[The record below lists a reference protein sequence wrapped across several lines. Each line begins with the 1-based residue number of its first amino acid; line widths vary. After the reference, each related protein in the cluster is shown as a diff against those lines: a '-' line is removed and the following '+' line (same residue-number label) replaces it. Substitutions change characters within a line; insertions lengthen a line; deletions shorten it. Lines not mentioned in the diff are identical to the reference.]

1 MKYDPQI
8 HHRRSI
14 RLKGYDYSQP
24 GGYFV
29 TIVTQNRECLFGDVV
44 DGEMV
49 SNELGKMVLFT
60 WNDLPNHNQHIIL
73 DEFVIMPNHFH
84 GIIFI
89 NAGAGS
95 NIAGAGLDI
104 VGVDLNVDV
113 GAGSEPAPTMN
124 KMKKRHGLPEIVRQF
139 KTFSARRI
147 NKNRG
152 TSGAPVWQRN
162 YWEQIIRNEKSL
174 NNFRQYI
181 IQNPSNW
188 QTDAENPVPSD

>member
-1 MKYDPQI
+1 
-8 HHRRSI
+8 
-14 RLKGYDYSQP
+14 
-24 GGYFV
+24 
-29 TIVTQNRECLFGDVV
+29 
-44 DGEMV
+44 MV

-104 VGVDLNVDV
+104 VGVDLNVAV

-124 KMKKRHGLPEIVRQF
+124 TMKKRHGLPEIVRQF